1 MVAQNASYLP
11 HIAEGIDSAARQEFL
26 CLGNEATSPNTYVL
40 AKQTAIVHGVGLK
53 PEDIAKFRAT
63 QTGLIWSPR
72 SNIDLYG
79 DTAPVVLYDNLG
91 VQIALGTDWLAS
103 GSMNM
108 ARELQCADDF
118 NKRYLNGHF
127 SDRQLWQM
135 VTSNAAS
142 AVGGSW
148 AIGALRPGYL
158 GDIAIFSASSGKD
171 YRAVIASGV
180 EDVMLVLRG
189 GKVLYGDASLL
200 DQKGLGTET
209 CEPIDVCGS
218 PKKACIKGDLE
229 NTDLQKL
236 LATQVLNPST
246 KQKEPLYPLFFCK
259 GTTPKDEPTCTPS
272 RPEYTGAPSSS
283 DKDGDGVADAADNCP
298 AIFNPIRPLDDGAQ
312 GDADRDGIGDA
323 CDACPLEKGETCK
336 RPSSDDLDNDGI
348 VNDLDNCPETAN
360 ADQKDDDTDGKGN
373 ACDTCPQ
380 VRNLGQASCSADAT
394 PLATATFTVKELRD
408 PADPRHPKPGTVRAR
423 VSDLFVTAVRS
434 DNSVPLSAALSKN
447 FGFFAQTKNDGAPAP
462 YSGIFIDTGDTRPDV
477 AIGNKV
483 EIEGDYAEVDSISML
498 RKPAIRIIAK
508 ETTLPFS
515 PVVLS
520 SAVAA
525 GADTAKLYQSMLI
538 AISNASVSN
547 ANPDGS
553 TKDYDEFTIK
563 DASGVE
569 LRVDDALSP
578 SLDNKNVSVDQTFS
592 QIIGIAGFSFRNH
605 KIFPRSEGDLKSP

>member
-1 MVAQNASYLP
+1 
-11 HIAEGIDSAARQEFL
+11 
-26 CLGNEATSPNTYVL
+26 
-40 AKQTAIVHGVGLK
+40 
-53 PEDIAKFRAT
+53 
-63 QTGLIWSPR
+63 
-72 SNIDLYG
+72 
-79 DTAPVVLYDNLG
+79 
-91 VQIALGTDWLAS
+91 
-103 GSMNM
+103 
-108 ARELQCADDF
+108 
-118 NKRYLNGHF
+118 
-127 SDRQLWQM
+127 
-135 VTSNAAS
+135 
-142 AVGGSW
+142 
-148 AIGALRPGYL
+148 
-158 GDIAIFSASSGKD
+158 
-171 YRAVIASGV
+171 
-180 EDVMLVLRG
+180 
-189 GKVLYGDASLL
+189 
-200 DQKGLGTET
+200 
-209 CEPIDVCGS
+209 
-218 PKKACIKGDLE
+218 
-229 NTDLQKL
+229 
-236 LATQVLNPST
+236 
-246 KQKEPLYPLFFCK
+246 
-259 GTTPKDEPTCTPS
+259 
-272 RPEYTGAPSSS
+272 
-283 DKDGDGVADAADNCP
+283 
-298 AIFNPIRPLDDGAQ
+298 
-312 GDADRDGIGDA
+312 
-323 CDACPLEKGETCK
+323 
-336 RPSSDDLDNDGI
+336 
-348 VNDLDNCPETAN
+348 
-360 ADQKDDDTDGKGN
+360 
-373 ACDTCPQ
+373 
-380 VRNLGQASCSADAT
+380 
-394 PLATATFTVKELRD
+394 
-408 PADPRHPKPGTVRAR
+408 VRAR